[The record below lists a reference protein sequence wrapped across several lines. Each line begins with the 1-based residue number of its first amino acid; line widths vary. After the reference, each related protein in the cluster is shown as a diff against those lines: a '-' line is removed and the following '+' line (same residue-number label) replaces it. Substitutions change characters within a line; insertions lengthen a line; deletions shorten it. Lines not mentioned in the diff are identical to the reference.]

1 MTIRKDKDNDE
12 VLVVDSLADIFK
24 LLADQDIY
32 VRISD
37 NCSLRDFELEEWYES
52 EEYDYE

>member
-1 MTIRKDKDNDE
+1 MITVDKDNNE

-24 LLADQDIY
+24 LLADQGIY

-37 NCSLRDFELEEWYES
+37 NCPLRDFELEEC
-52 EEYDYE
+52 DHD

>member
-1 MTIRKDKDNDE
+1 MTIRVDKDNDE

-24 LLADQDIY
+24 LLADQGIN

-37 NCSLRDFELEEWYES
+37 NCSLREFELEEYES
-52 EEYDYE
+52 EEYDYD

>member
-24 LLADQDIY
+24 LLADQGIN

-37 NCSLRDFELEEWYES
+37 NCPLRDFELDEYES
-52 EEYDYE
+52 EECDYD

>member
-24 LLADQDIY
+24 LLSDQGIN

-37 NCSLRDFELEEWYES
+37 NCSLRDFELEEYES